1 MFGAYRMCVIDMRVL
16 KSLQNFKNL
25 KGTSVLLLAAFT
37 SYCSSKADF
46 MSGRA
51 CNFSTFDGIK
61 AAYPAALQFHVVT
74 SPQLEKSLDEQ
85 LGPCAIHLVSCFTM
99 DSECLI
105 IVLDLG
111 FTLSWNLRNWE
122 IDEAEKKHENICIV
136 SCWPFVSLRMLH
148 TFLPGVKIEVGQMA
162 SKENSPGVTM
172 LQAIPPACE
181 HRTKESWTSPGSY
194 ESEGL
199 AKDSQ
204 LSCKMLISEVFPAE
218 GWDMFILD
226 VYSLWFGNSINLAY
240 LTMLEFNACCMGIKT
255 PVRWE
260 LAFFGV
266 GFQEFTP
273 SHGITFESI
282 RNNWIM

>member
-1 MFGAYRMCVIDMRVL
+1 MFGAYQICVIDMRVL

-25 KGTSVLLLAAFT
+25 KGTSVLLLAVFT

-74 SPQLEKSLDEQ
+74 SPQLEKSLDEE

-99 DSECLI
+99 DSECLM

-148 TFLPGVKIEVGQMA
+148 TFLPGVKIEVGKMA
-162 SKENSPGVTM
+162 SKENSPCSK
-172 LQAIPPACE
+172 QSRQPPVNTGEKRAE
-181 HRTKESWTSPGSY
+181 PRQVHTNPKVLRKIRSS
-194 ESEGL
+194 L
-199 AKDSQ
+199 AR
-204 LSCKMLISEVFPAE
+204 CWFPRLRRK

-226 VYSLWFGNSINLAY
+226 VYSLWFGESIDLAY

-260 LAFFGV
+260 LAIRRPW
-266 GFQEFTP
+266 FQEFTP